1 MLGPMLAEAWSALL
15 ANRLR
20 SMLTML
26 GMIIGVAAVIVMLA
40 IGNGVQA
47 YIERQISS
55 LGTNLL
61 IVNAGAAR
69 SGGGFAQGIGTAPT
83 LTLDDAD
90 AIGRL
95 AGVGAAAPVS
105 AFSTQA
111 VAGPANWLTSVTAST
126 PAWFQV
132 QDWFPDQGRAF
143 TDMENRQAARVAV
156 LGQKAADELF
166 GANDPIGRQVRVRGI
181 SFTVIGIL
189 PSKGQGIGG
198 ADRDD
203 TIVLPLNS
211 AQRMVQGGGAFR
223 RSVRTIMITVER
235 QDELESVQEQI
246 TQLLRRRH
254 RLAPSAVDDFNITNV
269 SALGDTFKQT
279 TGALSLLLGAIGG
292 ISLVVGGIGIMNIM
306 LVSVTERTREI
317 GIRMAIGAPRGAIRL
332 QFLLEAL
339 MLSLAGCLAGVII
352 GSSLSL
358 FISRFLPFPTVISP
372 GSVVIAFAI
381 SAGIGIFFGW
391 WPATRAAKLSPIE
404 ALRS

>member
-1 MLGPMLAEAWSALL
+1 
-15 ANRLR
+15 
-20 SMLTML
+20 
-26 GMIIGVAAVIVMLA
+26 MLA

-69 SGGGFAQGIGTAPT
+69 SGGGFAQGIGSAPT
-83 LTLDDAD
+83 LTLDDAE
-90 AIGRL
+90 AIARM
-95 AGVGAAAPVS
+95 AGIGAAAPIS
-105 AFSTQA
+105 SFSTQA

-126 PAWFQV
+126 SAWFQV

-143 TDMENRQAARVAV
+143 TEMENRQAARVAV

-181 SFTVIGIL
+181 SFAVIGIL

-203 TIVLPLNS
+203 MILLPLNS

-223 RSVRTIMITVER
+223 RSIRTIMVTVER

-269 SALGDTFKQT
+269 SALGACCARSSGTPAPSSC
-279 TGALSLLLGAIGG
+279 GRRSASPLLRDG
-292 ISLVVGGIGIMNIM
+292 
-306 LVSVTERTREI
+306 
-317 GIRMAIGAPRGAIRL
+317 
-332 QFLLEAL
+332 
-339 MLSLAGCLAGVII
+339 
-352 GSSLSL
+352 
-358 FISRFLPFPTVISP
+358 
-372 GSVVIAFAI
+372 
-381 SAGIGIFFGW
+381 
-391 WPATRAAKLSPIE
+391 
-404 ALRS
+404 